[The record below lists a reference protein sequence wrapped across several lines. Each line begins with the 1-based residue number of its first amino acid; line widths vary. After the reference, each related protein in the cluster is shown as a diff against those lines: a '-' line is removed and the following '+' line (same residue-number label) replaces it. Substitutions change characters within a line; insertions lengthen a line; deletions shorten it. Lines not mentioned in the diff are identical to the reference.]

1 MANLK
6 VLIII
11 GAILMLKKIMLF
23 ISLALPLI
31 VHAEGNSNHSV
42 SKYAGQEQQKIK
54 SLTPSDIEELQ
65 RGGGWGLA
73 RAAELNGVPG
83 PAHLLELK
91 DKIPL
96 TVDQIEQITEIYSTM
111 QTDAIEQGLK
121 LIELEQGLEV
131 HFQDRSINE
140 VILQDYLAKIAHTR
154 MTLRYIHLATHLL
167 TPEILTETQITTY
180 NQLRGYDKPDVCTQV
195 PEGHNAD
202 AWRKHNGCE

>member
-1 MANLK
+1 
-6 VLIII
+6 
-11 GAILMLKKIMLF
+11 MLF

-31 VHAEGNSNHSV
+31 VHAEGNSNYSV

>member
-31 VHAEGNSNHSV
+31 VHAEGNSNYSV